1 MGLRVGADTSD
12 IEARRNARIYLI
24 GLGTSLLGNSAMSLV
39 AGIWVKSLTGS
50 SSAAAVVSVCVYAPS
65 LLGPVAGM
73 VADRVRRRP
82 MLVVLNLASG
92 VAVLPLLLVHSASQ
106 VWLIDAVMLGYGF
119 SLVLNDPAESALF
132 AAMLPTHVRRR
143 INGVRL
149 ALQEGGKLVAPL
161 LGAGLF
167 VLLGGGVVAALDAAT
182 FVVAAL
188 ALTRLR
194 ITEPP
199 PTKEIRHWRA
209 ELVAGFVHLRR
220 APEMRVVVI
229 AGAVAM
235 AVSGVASPASYSLID
250 GLHRAPSF
258 LGVLTSLLGAGSII
272 AGLTSGPMIRRIGE
286 RRLAVIGL
294 LDGVVGYVLRA
305 FATIP
310 TALAS
315 SFVFGFA
322 LPWTVVAV
330 INLTQRG
337 TPSALQGRVSAAVTL
352 ALFAPQPLAQ
362 AVGAVVIDRAG
373 YRIIYL
379 VTAVVTIATAAWL
392 AIRPRPASA
401 ARSG

>member
-1 MGLRVGADTSD
+1 MGTRVETGTSD
-12 IEARRNARIYLI
+12 IQARRNARIYLV
-24 GLGTSLLGNSAMSLV
+24 GLGVSLVGNSAMSLV

-65 LLGPVAGM
+65 LLGPLAGM
-73 VADRVRRRP
+73 LADRVRRRP
-82 MLVVLNLASG
+82 MLVVLNLGSG
-92 VAVLPLLLVHSASQ
+92 AAVLPLLLVHSASQ
-106 VWLIDAVMLGYGF
+106 VWLIDAVMLGYGL
-119 SLVLNDPAESALF
+119 SAVLNGPAESALF
-132 AAMLPTHVRRR
+132 TAMLPDHLRRR
-143 INGVRL
+143 TNGVRL

-161 LGAGLF
+161 LGAGLY
-167 VLLGGGVVAALDAAT
+167 VLLGGGVVAAVDAAT
-182 FVVAAL
+182 FVIAAV

-199 PTKEIRHWRA
+199 PTKETRHWRA
-209 ELVAGFVHLRR
+209 ELVAGFAHIRR
-220 APEMRVVVI
+220 LPEMRSVVI

-235 AVSGVASPASYSLID
+235 AVSGVASPAVYSLVD
-250 GLHRAPSF
+250 GLHRSPSF

-272 AGLTSGPMIRRIGE
+272 ASLTSGPMIRRVGE
-286 RRLAVIGL
+286 RRLAILGL
-294 LDGVVGYVLRA
+294 LNGTLGDVLRA
-305 FATIP
+305 FGTLP

-322 LPWTVVAV
+322 LPWTFVAV

-379 VTAVVTIATAAWL
+379 VTAAVTIATAAWL
-392 AIRPRPASA
+392 AIRPRPAWA

>member
-1 MGLRVGADTSD
+1 MGLRVGADKSD
-12 IEARRNARIYLI
+12 IEGRRNARIYLI

-65 LLGPVAGM
+65 LLGLVAGM

-82 MLVVLNLASG
+82 MLMVLNLASG
-92 VAVLPLLLVHSASQ
+92 VAVLPLL
-106 VWLIDAVMLGYGF
+106 
-119 SLVLNDPAESALF
+119 
-132 AAMLPTHVRRR
+132 
-143 INGVRL
+143 
-149 ALQEGGKLVAPL
+149 
-161 LGAGLF
+161 
-167 VLLGGGVVAALDAAT
+167 LLGGGVVAALDAAT
-182 FVVAAL
+182 FVIAAI

-194 ITEPP
+194 ITEPL
-199 PTKEIRHWRA
+199 PTKETRHWRA
-209 ELVAGFVHLRR
+209 ELVAGFTHIRQL
-220 APEMRVVVI
+220 PEMRAVVI

-235 AVSGVASPASYSLID
+235 GVSGVAVPAVYGLID

-272 AGLTSGPMIRRIGE
+272 ASLTSGPMIRRIGE
-286 RRLAVIGL
+286 RRLAVLGL
-294 LDGVVGYVLRA
+294 LDGVIGYVLRA
-305 FATIP
+305 TATIP

-315 SFVFGFA
+315 SFVLGFA

-337 TPSALQGRVSAAVTL
+337 TPSALQGRVSAAVML
-352 ALFAPQPLAQ
+352 ALFAPVPVAQ

-373 YRIIYL
+373 YRLVYL
-379 VTAVVTIATAAWL
+379 AAAAVTLATATWL
-392 AIRPRPASA
+392 VIRPRPASG